1 VEQQVLREPL
11 LYLSLYLKTYRADCY
26 RLRQEVRQH
35 GAWEAW
41 LEFFLSGVAATAN
54 NAHDSALRIIAL
66 FARDRDRIV
75 AAGEQA
81 GSMLLVH
88 KLLQRQPFVNAAQ
101 VCDKT
106 GLSMPTANSALA
118 GLEKLHLV
126 REVTGKRRGRVY
138 AYQDYLHILDEG
150 TNLA

>member
-1 VEQQVLREPL
+1 MNDCLAALEIFMHSPAQLPPLIKAGLRHVQFESIHPFLDGNGRLGRLLIALFLVEQQVLREPL
-11 LYLSLYLKTYRADCY
+11 LYLSLYLKTYRADYY

-81 GSMLLVH
+81 G
-88 KLLQRQPFVNAAQ
+88 
-101 VCDKT
+101 
-106 GLSMPTANSALA
+106 
-118 GLEKLHLV
+118 
-126 REVTGKRRGRVY
+126 
-138 AYQDYLHILDEG
+138 
-150 TNLA
+150 